1 MIKHI
6 VMWTL
11 KEEARRDSINQMK
24 KMLESMQNK
33 VDGLTYLEVGINSI
47 SNDCECDLV
56 LYTEFQNKS
65 SLKEYQNHPDHL
77 LIKKFVGPI
86 CDSRHQVDFEVNT
99 SLRDYC

>member
-11 KEEARRDSINQMK
+11 KQEARSTSINQMK
-24 KMLESMQNK
+24 EMLEGMQNK

-65 SLKEYQNHPDHL
+65 SLNEYQKHPDHL

-86 CDSRHQVDFEVNT
+86 SKSRHQVDYEVNT
-99 SLRDYC
+99 SLRAF